1 MEISPILL
9 FRLLL
14 YSFAFGAIL
23 GVVNDV
29 SRILRVFCGV
39 RYSEKRFGRW
49 YERELPLI
57 HRPLNRG
64 KQGRFSGALLQVL
77 IFFQDVFLFLTAG
90 VGLVILNYEMNQGRF
105 RFYTVFAMIAGFAV
119 YYFTLG
125 KLVMLVSE
133 GIVFLIR
140 ATLTIVFGLFLRP
153 FCLFYRFFMKKMERI
168 RIFFQTAIAKRKKK
182 LYNKNEQKRLR
193 QEAGNGFLSEDVP

>member
-23 GVVNDV
+23 GGVNDV

-90 VGLVILNYEMNQGRF
+90 VGLVILNYEMNQGRELCSSSVQHLQLF
-105 RFYTVFAMIAGFAV
+105 SDFFCVLFVCFTVF
-119 YYFTLG
+119 L
-125 KLVMLVSE
+125 
-133 GIVFLIR
+133 
-140 ATLTIVFGLFLRP
+140 
-153 FCLFYRFFMKKMERI
+153 
-168 RIFFQTAIAKRKKK
+168 
-182 LYNKNEQKRLR
+182 
-193 QEAGNGFLSEDVP
+193 